1 MKNIKK
7 IALVN
12 FYALVTVVAIY
23 STTMMLGLDFGFSS
37 VSLIPTL
44 LLLVV
49 PQAGFIYYLTK
60 EANPKRQE
68 AMA

>member
-1 MKNIKK
+1 MKNFKK

-12 FYALVTVVAIY
+12 FYALVTVVAIFAA
-23 STTMMLGLDFGFSS
+23 TKMLGMEFGFTASS
-37 VSLIPTL
+37 LVPTV

-60 EANPKRQE
+60 DYSPKRQE
-68 AMA
+68 AIA